1 MDTIRLMNMSFYGFH
16 GVTAAEK
23 ETGRRF
29 EVDCELKID
38 VAEPGQTDMLS
49 DTVDYT
55 AVYKSIEKIVA
66 GKAYALTV
74 SRSRG
79 RWEGRPKG
87 QIYGYTIRT
96 DHWRY
101 TEWGGGTYGV
111 ELYDHRTDPYEYTNL
126 AAKSGQ
132 AGDVARLRKL
142 LVEAKVRAGATR
154 TR

>member
-66 GKAYALTV
+66 GKAYSLVERLAAELARNLLEEFSVYEVTLRVRKLT
-74 SRSRG
+74 
-79 RWEGRPKG
+79 PPIAG
-87 QIYGYTIRT
+87 QIDYIEVEVTRSQPDT
-96 DHWRY
+96 D
-101 TEWGGGTYGV
+101 
-111 ELYDHRTDPYEYTNL
+111 
-126 AAKSGQ
+126 
-132 AGDVARLRKL
+132 KL
-142 LVEAKVRAGATR
+142 LA
-154 TR
+154 

>member
-66 GKAYALTV
+66 GKAYALV
-74 SRSRG
+74 ERLAAELARSLLEEFSVYEVTLRV
-79 RWEGRPKG
+79 RKLTPPIAG
-87 QIYGYTIRT
+87 QIDYIEVEVTRSQPDT
-96 DHWRY
+96 D
-101 TEWGGGTYGV
+101 
-111 ELYDHRTDPYEYTNL
+111 
-126 AAKSGQ
+126 
-132 AGDVARLRKL
+132 KL
-142 LVEAKVRAGATR
+142 LA
-154 TR
+154 

>member
-1 MDTIRLMNMSFYGFH
+1 MNMSFYGFH

-66 GKAYALTV
+66 GKAYALV
-74 SRSRG
+74 ERLAAELARSLLEEFSVYEVTLRV
-79 RWEGRPKG
+79 RKLTPPIAG
-87 QIYGYTIRT
+87 QIDYIEVEVTRSQPDT
-96 DHWRY
+96 D
-101 TEWGGGTYGV
+101 
-111 ELYDHRTDPYEYTNL
+111 
-126 AAKSGQ
+126 
-132 AGDVARLRKL
+132 KL
-142 LVEAKVRAGATR
+142 LA
-154 TR
+154 